1 MSSPS
6 HGILGVKMKTQW
18 IQNTIFLILI
28 SSQAVAINVCK
39 KSIQLDVK
47 TAQDVLAIGAEVKTP
62 QGLKLKIAKVILDG
76 HKGIVYKAIDKNGKA
91 WALKVPRFDLPEFN
105 YDVKASLV
113 KEVAK
118 IPVYEKLNVPYAR
131 IIEAGP
137 DYLVKEW
144 VEGVRGDEWVQ
155 SWSKLSSSKRKSDP
169 RYQQLMQLFEHISM
183 QGAYVG
189 NLKAI
194 NMIHD
199 GQNWVIVDSSTPK
212 LEAGR
217 PEDMR
222 AKYSDVFEKRWIRGL
237 Q

>member
-1 MSSPS
+1 MTVRYIPKI
-6 HGILGVKMKTQW
+6 ILLVLFSAQT
-18 IQNTIFLILI
+18 F
-28 SSQAVAINVCK
+28 AVDVCK

-47 TAQDVLAIGAEVKTP
+47 TAKDVLPVGAKIKTP
-62 QGLKLKIAKVILDG
+62 LGLNLSIAKVILDG
-76 HKGIVYKAIDKNGKA
+76 HKGIVYKALDKNGKA
-91 WALKVPRFDLPEFN
+91 WALKVPRFDLPEYN

-118 IPVYEKLNVPYAR
+118 IPAYEKLNIPYAR

-144 VEGVRGDEWVQ
+144 VEGVRGDEWVN

-169 RYQQLMQLFEHISM
+169 RYQQLMQLFENISA

-189 NLKAI
+189 NLKSI

-199 GQNWVIVDSSTPK
+199 GQTWIIVDSSTPK
-212 LEAGR
+212 IEAGR
-217 PEDMR
+217 PDEMR
-222 AKYSDVFEKRWIRGL
+222 AKYNDVFEKRWIRGL